1 MSIGDFNDAPVFAIS
16 VVAQLTG
23 MHPQTLR
30 QYDRLGFV
38 TPQRTSGG
46 GRRYSSVD
54 VDRLRE
60 IQQLSADG
68 IGLSG
73 IKRILGLEA
82 ENAQLRRRVSD
93 LETDLDITHAA
104 LQQAQGRPATMGAEV
119 VLRDRASVVVWRR
132 QPRASLPYQA
142 PE

>member
-1 MSIGDFNDAPVFAIS
+1 MSIDDFNDAPVFAIS

-30 QYDRLGFV
+30 QYDRLGLV
-38 TPQRTSGG
+38 TPGRTAGG
-46 GRRYSSVD
+46 GRRYSAID

-82 ENAQLRRRVSD
+82 ENAQLRRHVND
-93 LETDLDITHAA
+93 LEADLDIAHAA
-104 LQQAQGRPATMGAEV
+104 LKQSQARSPSSGAELV
-119 VLRDRASVVVWRR
+119 VRDRASVVVWRR
-132 QPRASLPYQA
+132 PTRSPF
-142 PE
+142 PT